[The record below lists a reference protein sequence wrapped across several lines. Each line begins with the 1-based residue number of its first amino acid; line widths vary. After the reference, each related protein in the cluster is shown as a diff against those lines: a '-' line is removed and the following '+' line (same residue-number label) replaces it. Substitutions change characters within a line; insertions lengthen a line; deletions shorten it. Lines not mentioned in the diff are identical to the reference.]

1 MQEQDLEEIM
11 AADSQTLEPL
21 RDRLK
26 TIDGFLER
34 LAKKYRMSTLELVR
48 HLPKEQSKVISGEK
62 MLELLSD
69 VGEWGAVLFITEGN
83 AVITGM
89 SVEMPQVFLK
99 DGYYHFFGQGGF
111 GGHVEENACQHIAFI
126 ERHFQN
132 RNSRSIH
139 FYDRDGEPMFKIFVS
154 RELSGDMK
162 AEQVERW
169 ITLKEKL

>member
-1 MQEQDLEEIM
+1 MQEHDLEEIM

-26 TIDGFLER
+26 TFDGFLER

-48 HLPKEQSKVISGEK
+48 HLPEEQSKVISGEK

-99 DGYYHFFGQGGF
+99 GCYYHFFGQGGF

>member
-1 MQEQDLEEIM
+1 M

-21 RDRLK
+21 KERLK
-26 TIDGFLER
+26 TFDGFLER
-34 LAKKYRMSTLELVR
+34 PSKEYGMSTLDLVR
-48 HLPKEQSKVISGEK
+48 HFPDESVKIIDGDK
-62 MLELLSD
+62 MLALLTD

-83 AVITGM
+83 SVITGM

-111 GGHVEENACQHIAFI
+111 GGHIEENACRHIAFI

-139 FYDRDGEPMFKIFVS
+139 FYDDRGEPMFKIFVS

-162 AEQVERW
+162 PEQVERW
-169 ITLKEKL
+169 GLLKQKL